1 LQDFLINLNALLVMK
16 KGILSITS
24 IFVFSCFIP
33 FQSFAQ
39 KREKM
44 DAALRSFI
52 ETPFMQ
58 KFKDLRLESE
68 NLVLTFKENKQNYS
82 AAQINRVKSAYQKT
96 VDKFNAQLLDIKADF
111 MNERKL
117 QYIQD
122 FPEDYTNGLTSDIN
136 DLTSFYQSNLQLTVH
151 DVTDATIDGNSL
163 LTLVA
168 ELAKLVPGMVT
179 SISELRTSVKKFEDT
194 YLEEKLIM
202 PYKFKTWEEI
212 NY

>member
-1 LQDFLINLNALLVMK
+1 MK
-16 KGILSITS
+16 KGIFSINF
-24 IFVFSCFIP
+24 IFIFLCFNP
-33 FQSFAQ
+33 FLGLTQ

-96 VDKFNAQLLDIKADF
+96 VDKFNVQLLDIKADF

-122 FPEDYTNGLTSDIN
+122 FPEDYTSSLTSDIN
-136 DLTSFYQSNLQLTVH
+136 DLTSFYQSNLQLTIQ

-179 SISELRTSVKKFEDT
+179 SISELRSSVKKFEDT
-194 YLEEKLIM
+194 YLEEKLIL

>member
-1 LQDFLINLNALLVMK
+1 MKNGISIIIPIFIFLMTHSVV
-16 KGILSITS
+16 GFT
-24 IFVFSCFIP
+24 
-33 FQSFAQ
+33 Q

-44 DAALRSFI
+44 DGALRAFI

-96 VDKFNAQLLDIKADF
+96 VDKFNVQLLDIKADF

-122 FPEDYTNGLTSDIN
+122 FPEDYTSSLTSDIN
-136 DLTSFYQSNLQLTVH
+136 DLTSFYQSNLQLTVQ

-179 SISELRTSVKKFEDT
+179 SISELRSSVKNLKI
-194 YLEEKLIM
+194 LIW
-202 PYKFKTWEEI
+202 KK
-212 NY
+212 N

>member
-1 LQDFLINLNALLVMK
+1 MK
-16 KGILSITS
+16 KLISFNIS
-24 IFVFSCFIP
+24 IFIFLLMYPIIGFT
-33 FQSFAQ
+33 Q
-39 KREKM
+39 KKEKM
-44 DAALRSFI
+44 DGALRAFI

-82 AAQINRVKSAYQKT
+82 GSDINRVKTAYQKT
-96 VDKFNAQLLDIKADF
+96 VEKFNAQLLDIKADF

-122 FPEDYTNGLTSDIN
+122 FPEDYTSGLTSDIN
-136 DLTSFYQSNLQLTVH
+136 DLTSFYQSNLQLTIQ

-179 SISELRTSVKKFEDT
+179 SISELRSSVRKFEDD
-194 YLEEKLIM
+194 YLEEKLIG
-202 PYKFKTWEEI
+202 PYKFKTWEDI

>member
-1 LQDFLINLNALLVMK
+1 
-16 KGILSITS
+16 
-24 IFVFSCFIP
+24 
-33 FQSFAQ
+33 
-39 KREKM
+39 
-44 DAALRSFI
+44 
-52 ETPFMQ
+52 MQ

-68 NLVLTFKENKQNYS
+68 NLALSFKENKQNYS
-82 AAQINRVKSAYQKT
+82 AAQINRVKTAYQKT
-96 VDKFNAQLLDIKADF
+96 VDKFNTQLLDIKADF

-136 DLTSFYQSNLQLTVH
+136 DLTSFYQSNLQLTIQ
-151 DVTDATIDGNSL
+151 DVTDATVDGNSL

-179 SISELRTSVKKFEDT
+179 SISELRLSVKKFEET
-194 YLEEKLIM
+194 YLEEKLIG
-202 PYKFKTWEEI
+202 PYKFKSWDEI

>member
-1 LQDFLINLNALLVMK
+1 MK
-16 KGILSITS
+16 KGFLLNLFILVLSCSI
-24 IFVFSCFIP
+24 P
-33 FQSFAQ
+33 YQNFAQ

-58 KFKDLRLESE
+58 KFKDLKLESE

-122 FPEDYTNGLTSDIN
+122 FPEDYTSGLTSDIN

-179 SISELRTSVKKFEDT
+179 SISELRSSVKKFEDT
-194 YLEEKLIM
+194 YLEEKLIV
-202 PYKFKTWEEI
+202 PYKFKSWEEI
-212 NY
+212 IY

>member
-1 LQDFLINLNALLVMK
+1 MK
-16 KGILSITS
+16 KGISYIIP
-24 IFVFSCFIP
+24 IFILFLTNPLVGFS
-33 FQSFAQ
+33 Q

-44 DAALRSFI
+44 DGALRAFI

-68 NLVLTFKENKQNYS
+68 NLVLTFKENKQNYT
-82 AAQINRVKSAYQKT
+82 AAEINRVKTAYQKT

-122 FPEDYTNGLTSDIN
+122 FPEDYTSGLTSDIN
-136 DLTSFYQSNLQLTVH
+136 DLTSFYQSNLQLTIQ
-151 DVTDATIDGNSL
+151 DVTDATVDGNSL
-163 LTLVA
+163 LSLVA

-179 SISELRTSVKKFEDT
+179 SISELRSSVKKFEDT
-194 YLEEKLIM
+194 YLEEKLIG
-202 PYKFKTWEEI
+202 PHKFKSWDEI

>member
-1 LQDFLINLNALLVMK
+1 MK
-16 KGILSITS
+16 NGITI
-24 IFVFSCFIP
+24 IIP
-33 FQSFAQ
+33 FFIFLMTHPFFGFTQ

-44 DAALRSFI
+44 DGALRAFI

-82 AAQINRVKSAYQKT
+82 AADINRVKTAYQKT
-96 VDKFNAQLLDIKADF
+96 VDRFNTQLLDIKADF

-122 FPEDYTNGLTSDIN
+122 FPEDYTSGLTSDIN
-136 DLTSFYQSNLQLTVH
+136 DLTLFYQSNLQMTIQ
-151 DVTDATIDGNSL
+151 DVTDATVDGNSL
-163 LTLVA
+163 LSLVA

-179 SISELRTSVKKFEDT
+179 SISELRSSVKKFEDT
-194 YLEEKLIM
+194 YLEEKLM
-202 PYKFKTWEEI
+202 GPYKFKSWDEI

>member
-1 LQDFLINLNALLVMK
+1 MK
-16 KGILSITS
+16 KGIYFIMP
-24 IFVFSCFIP
+24 IFIFLLTNP
-33 FQSFAQ
+33 FVGFTQ

-44 DAALRSFI
+44 DLALRAFI
-52 ETPFMQ
+52 ETHFMQ

-82 AAQINRVKSAYQKT
+82 AADINRVKTAYQKT

-122 FPEDYTNGLTSDIN
+122 FPEDYTSGLTSDIN
-136 DLTSFYQSNLQLTVH
+136 DLTSFYQSNLQLTIQ
-151 DVTDATIDGNSL
+151 DVTDATVDGNSL
-163 LTLVA
+163 LSLVA
-168 ELAKLVPGMVT
+168 ELAKLVPGMVS
-179 SISELRTSVKKFEDT
+179 SISELRSSVKKFEDT
-194 YLEEKLIM
+194 YLEDKLIV

>member
-1 LQDFLINLNALLVMK
+1 MK
-16 KGILSITS
+16 KGILSILS
-24 IFVFSCFIP
+24 ILVLSYFIP
-33 FQSFAQ
+33 FQSIAQ

-163 LTLVA
+163 LSLVA

-179 SISELRTSVKKFEDT
+179 SISDLRSSVKKFEDT

-202 PYKFKTWEEI
+202 PFKFKTWEEI

>member
-1 LQDFLINLNALLVMK
+1 MK
-16 KGILSITS
+16 KGIFSINF
-24 IFVFSCFIP
+24 IFIFLCINP
-33 FQSFAQ
+33 FLGLTQ

-96 VDKFNAQLLDIKADF
+96 VDKFNVQLLDIKADF

-122 FPEDYTNGLTSDIN
+122 FPEDYTSSLTSDIN
-136 DLTSFYQSNLQLTVH
+136 DLTSFYQSNLQLTIQ

-179 SISELRTSVKKFEDT
+179 SISELRSSVKKFEDT
-194 YLEEKLIM
+194 YLEEKLIL

>member
-1 LQDFLINLNALLVMK
+1 MK
-16 KGILSITS
+16 KGIS
-24 IFVFSCFIP
+24 FIVP
-33 FQSFAQ
+33 ILFFFLTNPLVGFTQ

-44 DAALRSFI
+44 DGALRAFI

-82 AAQINRVKSAYQKT
+82 ASEINRVKTAYQKT

-122 FPEDYTNGLTSDIN
+122 FPEDYTSGLTSDIN
-136 DLTSFYQSNLQLTVH
+136 DLTSFYQSNLQLTIQ
-151 DVTDATIDGNSL
+151 DVTDANVDGNSL
-163 LTLVA
+163 LSLVA

-179 SISELRTSVKKFEDT
+179 SISELRSSVKKFEDT
-194 YLEEKLIM
+194 YLEEKLIV

>member
-1 LQDFLINLNALLVMK
+1 MKNGISIILLIFLFLM
-16 KGILSITS
+16 THP
-24 IFVFSCFIP
+24 FVGFS
-33 FQSFAQ
+33 Q
-39 KREKM
+39 KRDKM
-44 DAALRSFI
+44 DGALRAFI
-52 ETPFMQ
+52 ETPFMK

-82 AAQINRVKSAYQKT
+82 SAEINKVKTAYQKT
-96 VDKFNAQLLDIKADF
+96 VDRFNTQLLDIKADF

-122 FPEDYTNGLTSDIN
+122 FPEDYTSGLTSDIN
-136 DLTSFYQSNLQLTVH
+136 DLTSFYQSNLQLTIQ
-151 DVTDATIDGNSL
+151 DVTDATVDGNSL
-163 LTLVA
+163 LSLVA

-179 SISELRTSVKKFEDT
+179 SISELRSSVKKFEDT

-202 PYKFKTWEEI
+202 PYKFKSWDEI

>member
-1 LQDFLINLNALLVMK
+1 MKTGISYIIPIFIFLLTNPLV
-16 KGILSITS
+16 
-24 IFVFSCFIP
+24 VYP
-33 FQSFAQ
+33 Q

-44 DAALRSFI
+44 DGALRAFI

-82 AAQINRVKSAYQKT
+82 AAEINRVKTAYQKT

-122 FPEDYTNGLTSDIN
+122 FPEDYTSGLTSDIN
-136 DLTSFYQSNLQLTVH
+136 DLTSFYQSNLQLTIQ
-151 DVTDATIDGNSL
+151 DVTDATVDGNSL
-163 LTLVA
+163 LSLVA

-179 SISELRTSVKKFEDT
+179 SISELRSSVKKFEDT
-194 YLEEKLIM
+194 YLEEKLIV
-202 PYKFKTWEEI
+202 PHKFKSWDEI

>member
-1 LQDFLINLNALLVMK
+1 MK
-16 KGILSITS
+16 KGIISISFILT
-24 IFVFSCFIP
+24 FLCFNP
-33 FQSFAQ
+33 FQGLTQ

-82 AAQINRVKSAYQKT
+82 AAQINRVKTAYQKT

-122 FPEDYTNGLTSDIN
+122 FPEDYTNGLTSDIK
-136 DLTSFYQSNLQLTVH
+136 DLTSFYQSNLQLTVQ

-179 SISELRTSVKKFEDT
+179 SISELRSSVKKFEDT
-194 YLEEKLIM
+194 YLEEKLIL

>member
-1 LQDFLINLNALLVMK
+1 MKNGISIIIPIFIFLMTHSVV
-16 KGILSITS
+16 GFT
-24 IFVFSCFIP
+24 
-33 FQSFAQ
+33 Q

-44 DAALRSFI
+44 DGALRAFI

-96 VDKFNAQLLDIKADF
+96 VDKFNVQLLDIKADF

-122 FPEDYTNGLTSDIN
+122 FPEDYTSSLTSDIN
-136 DLTSFYQSNLQLTVH
+136 DLTSFYQSNLQLTVQ

-168 ELAKLVPGMVT
+168 ELAKLVPGMVS
-179 SISELRTSVKKFEDT
+179 SISELRSSVKKFEDT
-194 YLEEKLIM
+194 YLEEKLM
-202 PYKFKTWEEI
+202 GPYKFKSWDEI

>member
-1 LQDFLINLNALLVMK
+1 MK
-16 KGILSITS
+16 KGISYIIP
-24 IFVFSCFIP
+24 IFIFLLTNP
-33 FQSFAQ
+33 FVGFTQ

-44 DAALRSFI
+44 DGALRAFI

-82 AAQINRVKSAYQKT
+82 AADINRVKTAYQKT

-122 FPEDYTNGLTSDIN
+122 FPEDYTSGLTSDIN
-136 DLTSFYQSNLQLTVH
+136 DLTSFYQTNLQLTIQ
-151 DVTDATIDGNSL
+151 DVTDATVDGNSL
-163 LTLVA
+163 LSLVA

-179 SISELRTSVKKFEDT
+179 SISELRSSVKKFEDT
-194 YLEEKLIM
+194 YLEEKLIG

>member
-1 LQDFLINLNALLVMK
+1 MKTHISNYLPILFCLICIPLV
-16 KGILSITS
+16 G
-24 IFVFSCFIP
+24 FS
-33 FQSFAQ
+33 Q

-44 DAALRSFI
+44 DGALRAFI

-82 AAQINRVKSAYQKT
+82 AAEINRVKTAYQKT

-122 FPEDYTNGLTSDIN
+122 FPEDYTSGLTSDIN
-136 DLTSFYQSNLQLTVH
+136 DLTSFYQSNLQLTIQ
-151 DVTDATIDGNSL
+151 DVTDATVDGNSL
-163 LTLVA
+163 LSLVA

-179 SISELRTSVKKFEDT
+179 SISELKSSVKKFEDT
-194 YLEEKLIM
+194 YLEEKLIT

>member
-1 LQDFLINLNALLVMK
+1 MKTRISNYTPILFCLICIPLV
-16 KGILSITS
+16 G
-24 IFVFSCFIP
+24 FS
-33 FQSFAQ
+33 Q

-44 DAALRSFI
+44 DGALRAFI

-82 AAQINRVKSAYQKT
+82 AAEINRVKTAYQKT

-122 FPEDYTNGLTSDIN
+122 FPEDYTSGLTSDIN
-136 DLTSFYQSNLQLTVH
+136 DLTSFYQSNLQLTIQ
-151 DVTDATIDGNSL
+151 DVTDATVDGNSL
-163 LTLVA
+163 LSLVA

-179 SISELRTSVKKFEDT
+179 SISELRSSVKKFEDT
-194 YLEEKLIM
+194 YLEEKLIT

>member
-1 LQDFLINLNALLVMK
+1 MK
-16 KGILSITS
+16 KGIISIS
-24 IFVFSCFIP
+24 FILIFLCFNP
-33 FQSFAQ
+33 FQGLTQ

-82 AAQINRVKSAYQKT
+82 AAQINRVKTAYQKT

-122 FPEDYTNGLTSDIN
+122 FPEDYTNGLTSDIK
-136 DLTSFYQSNLQLTVH
+136 DLTSFYQSNLQLTVQ

-179 SISELRTSVKKFEDT
+179 SISELRSSVKKFEDT
-194 YLEEKLIM
+194 YLEEKLIL

>member
-1 LQDFLINLNALLVMK
+1 MK
-16 KGILSITS
+16 KGISYIIP
-24 IFVFSCFIP
+24 IFILFLTNPLVGFS
-33 FQSFAQ
+33 Q

-44 DAALRSFI
+44 DGALRAFI

-68 NLVLTFKENKQNYS
+68 NLVLTFKENKQNYT
-82 AAQINRVKSAYQKT
+82 AAEINRVKTAYQKT

-122 FPEDYTNGLTSDIN
+122 FPEDYTSGLTSDIN
-136 DLTSFYQSNLQLTVH
+136 DLTSFYQSNLQLTIQ
-151 DVTDATIDGNSL
+151 DVTDATVDGNSL
-163 LTLVA
+163 LSLVA

-179 SISELRTSVKKFEDT
+179 SISELRSSVKKFEDT
-194 YLEEKLIM
+194 YLEDKLIG
-202 PYKFKTWEEI
+202 PHKFKSWDEI

>member
-1 LQDFLINLNALLVMK
+1 MK
-16 KGILSITS
+16 KRISFIMP
-24 IFVFSCFIP
+24 IFIFLLTHP
-33 FQSFAQ
+33 FFGFTQ
-39 KREKM
+39 KKEKM
-44 DAALRSFI
+44 DGALRAFI

-82 AAQINRVKSAYQKT
+82 ASDINRVKTAYQKT
-96 VDKFNAQLLDIKADF
+96 VEKFNAQLLDIKADF

-122 FPEDYTNGLTSDIN
+122 FPEDYTSGLTSDIN
-136 DLTSFYQSNLQLTVH
+136 DLTSFYQSNLQLTIQE
-151 DVTDATIDGNSL
+151 VTDATIDGNSL
-163 LTLVA
+163 LSLVA

-179 SISELRTSVKKFEDT
+179 SISELRSSVRKFEDD
-194 YLEEKLIM
+194 YLEEKLIV
-202 PYKFKTWEEI
+202 PYKFKTWEDI

>member
-1 LQDFLINLNALLVMK
+1 MK
-16 KGILSITS
+16 KLISFNIS
-24 IFVFSCFIP
+24 IFIFLLMYPIIGFT
-33 FQSFAQ
+33 Q
-39 KREKM
+39 KKEKM
-44 DAALRSFI
+44 DGALRAFI

-82 AAQINRVKSAYQKT
+82 ASDINRVKTAYQKT
-96 VDKFNAQLLDIKADF
+96 VEKFNAQLLDIKADF

-122 FPEDYTNGLTSDIN
+122 FPEDYTSGLTSDIN
-136 DLTSFYQSNLQLTVH
+136 DLTSFYQSNLQLTIQ

-179 SISELRTSVKKFEDT
+179 SISELRSSVRKFEND
-194 YLEEKLIM
+194 YLEEKLIG
-202 PYKFKTWEEI
+202 PYKFKTWEDI

>member
-1 LQDFLINLNALLVMK
+1 MK
-16 KGILSITS
+16 KGIISIS
-24 IFVFSCFIP
+24 FIFILLCFNP
-33 FQSFAQ
+33 FQGLTQ

-82 AAQINRVKSAYQKT
+82 AAQINRVKTSYQKT
-96 VDKFNAQLLDIKADF
+96 VDKFNVQLLDIKADF

-122 FPEDYTNGLTSDIN
+122 FPEDYTSSLTSDIN
-136 DLTSFYQSNLQLTVH
+136 DLTSFYQSNLQLTVQ

-179 SISELRTSVKKFEDT
+179 SISELRSSVKKFEDT
-194 YLEEKLIM
+194 YLEEKLIL

>member
-1 LQDFLINLNALLVMK
+1 MKTRISNYTPILFCLICIPLV
-16 KGILSITS
+16 G
-24 IFVFSCFIP
+24 FS
-33 FQSFAQ
+33 Q

-44 DAALRSFI
+44 DGALRAFI

-82 AAQINRVKSAYQKT
+82 AAEINRVKTAYQKT

-122 FPEDYTNGLTSDIN
+122 FPEDYTSGLTSDIN
-136 DLTSFYQSNLQLTVH
+136 DLASFYQSNLQLTIQ
-151 DVTDATIDGNSL
+151 DVTDATVDGNSL
-163 LTLVA
+163 LSLVA

-179 SISELRTSVKKFEDT
+179 SISELRSSVKKFEDT
-194 YLEEKLIM
+194 YLEEKLIT

>member
-1 LQDFLINLNALLVMK
+1 MK
-16 KGILSITS
+16 KGISYIIP
-24 IFVFSCFIP
+24 IFILFLTNPLVGFS
-33 FQSFAQ
+33 Q

-44 DAALRSFI
+44 DGALRAFI

-58 KFKDLRLESE
+58 KFKDLRVESE
-68 NLVLTFKENKQNYS
+68 NLVLTFKENKQNYT
-82 AAQINRVKSAYQKT
+82 AAEINRVKTAYQKT

-122 FPEDYTNGLTSDIN
+122 FPEDYTSGLTSDIN
-136 DLTSFYQSNLQLTVH
+136 DLTSFYQSNLQLTIQ
-151 DVTDATIDGNSL
+151 DVTDATVDGNSL
-163 LTLVA
+163 LSLVA

-179 SISELRTSVKKFEDT
+179 SISELRSSVKKFEDT
-194 YLEEKLIM
+194 YLEEKLIG
-202 PYKFKTWEEI
+202 PHKFKSWDEI

>member
-1 LQDFLINLNALLVMK
+1 MKTRISNCIPILFCLMSIPLV
-16 KGILSITS
+16 G
-24 IFVFSCFIP
+24 FS
-33 FQSFAQ
+33 Q

-44 DAALRSFI
+44 DGALRAFI

-82 AAQINRVKSAYQKT
+82 AAEINRVKTAYQKT

-122 FPEDYTNGLTSDIN
+122 FPEDYTSGLTSDIN
-136 DLTSFYQSNLQLTVH
+136 DLTSFYQSNLQLTIQ
-151 DVTDATIDGNSL
+151 DVTDATVDGNSL
-163 LTLVA
+163 LSLVA

-179 SISELRTSVKKFEDT
+179 SISELRSSVKKFEDS
-194 YLEEKLIM
+194 YLEEKLIT

>member
-1 LQDFLINLNALLVMK
+1 MKTRISNYTPILFCLICIRLV
-16 KGILSITS
+16 G
-24 IFVFSCFIP
+24 FS
-33 FQSFAQ
+33 Q

-44 DAALRSFI
+44 DGALRAFI

-82 AAQINRVKSAYQKT
+82 AAEINRVKTAYQKT

-122 FPEDYTNGLTSDIN
+122 FPEDYTSGLTSDIN
-136 DLTSFYQSNLQLTVH
+136 DLTSFYQSNLQLTIQ
-151 DVTDATIDGNSL
+151 DVTDATVDGNSL
-163 LTLVA
+163 LSLVA

-179 SISELRTSVKKFEDT
+179 SISELRSSVKKFEDT
-194 YLEEKLIM
+194 YLEEKLIT

>member
-1 LQDFLINLNALLVMK
+1 MKTRISNYLPILFCLICIPLV
-16 KGILSITS
+16 G
-24 IFVFSCFIP
+24 FS
-33 FQSFAQ
+33 Q

-44 DAALRSFI
+44 DGALRAFI

-82 AAQINRVKSAYQKT
+82 AAEINRVKTAYQKT

-122 FPEDYTNGLTSDIN
+122 FPEDYTSGLTSDIN
-136 DLTSFYQSNLQLTVH
+136 DLTSFYQSNLQLTIQ
-151 DVTDATIDGNSL
+151 DVTDATVDGNSL
-163 LTLVA
+163 LSLVA

-179 SISELRTSVKKFEDT
+179 SISELRSSVKKFEDT
-194 YLEEKLIM
+194 YLEEKLIT

>member
-1 LQDFLINLNALLVMK
+1 MK
-16 KGILSITS
+16 KLISFNIS
-24 IFVFSCFIP
+24 IFIFLLMYPIIGFT
-33 FQSFAQ
+33 Q
-39 KREKM
+39 KKEKM
-44 DAALRSFI
+44 DGALRAFI

-82 AAQINRVKSAYQKT
+82 ASDINRVKTAYQKT
-96 VDKFNAQLLDIKADF
+96 VEKFNAQLLDIKADF

-122 FPEDYTNGLTSDIN
+122 FPEDYTSGLTSDIN
-136 DLTSFYQSNLQLTVH
+136 DLTSFYQSNLQLTIQ

-179 SISELRTSVKKFEDT
+179 SISELRSSVRKFEDD
-194 YLEEKLIM
+194 YLEEKLIG
-202 PYKFKTWEEI
+202 PYKFKTWEDI

>member
-1 LQDFLINLNALLVMK
+1 MKITILPLTLFFLAFLVH
-16 KGILSITS
+16 
-24 IFVFSCFIP
+24 P
-33 FQSFAQ
+33 FQSKGQ

-68 NLVLTFKENKQNYS
+68 NLVLTFKENKSNYS
-82 AAQINRVKSAYQKT
+82 ASQINRVKTAYQKT
-96 VDKFNAQLLDIKADF
+96 VDKFNNQLFDIKAEF

-122 FPEDYTNGLTSDIN
+122 FPADYTNGLTSDIN

-151 DVTDATIDGNSL
+151 DVTGATIDGNSL

-168 ELAKLVPGMVT
+168 ELAKLVPGMVS
-179 SISELRTSVKKFEDT
+179 SISELRTSVKKFEET
-194 YLEEKLIM
+194 YLEEKLIL